1 MHFLVP
7 GLLAWL
13 LFRPHW
19 RQAWLLLVLT
29 MAVDLD
35 HLLST
40 PIFDPLRCS
49 IGHHPLHT
57 LPAIAAYGLLLL
69 VPNRIVRILAVGLL
83 FHMLT
88 DFIDCLWMLQDCPGC
103 CDKPENQWLCELL
116 ARL

>member
-13 LFRPHW
+13 FFRPQW
-19 RQAWLLLVLT
+19 RQAWLILVLT
-29 MAVDLD
+29 MLVDLD

-40 PIFDPLRCS
+40 PIFDPERCS

-57 LPAIAAYGLLLL
+57 LPAIIVYLLMLFI
-69 VPNRIVRILAVGLL
+69 PHRITRIVATGLL

-88 DFIDCLWMLQDCPGC
+88 DFIDCIWMLQSCASC
-103 CDKPENQWLCELL
+103 CEKSAINWVCQFING
-116 ARL
+116 